1 MKNKK
6 RITAQ
11 ERDLLA
17 LFKAEGLSNKECAR
31 RLNRHPSVI
40 GRELK
45 RNSFKAS
52 DGTWYYVAIHAQAKA
67 EEREWKLAHAKQ
79 ELKNPANVWQG
90 VVLEESLGDKSFL
103 NLAKIVGTDIDKLEE
118 EDKVMT
124 FHKIEVN
131 DAERHQFI
139 L

>member
-1 MKNKK
+1 MSCERCKK
-6 RITAQ
+6 
-11 ERDLLA
+11 E
-17 LFKAEGLSNKECAR
+17 KE
-31 RLNRHPSVI
+31 
-40 GRELK
+40 
-45 RNSFKAS
+45 NS
-52 DGTWYYVAIHAQAKA
+52 
-67 EEREWKLAHAKQ
+67 
-79 ELKNPANVWQG
+79 ANIWQG
-90 VVLEESLGDKSFL
+90 VVLEEGLDDKSLL